1 MGVCSNKGGSPCH
14 LDYCFESF
22 HGFMVPLLFPFLEC
36 LHEKYKK
43 VAKLLVV
50 ICVGSR
56 NKEAS
61 CIVRNICN
69 KRFDISLLS
78 RLLTVLFFPLEKF

>member
-1 MGVCSNKGGSPCH
+1 MGVRFNKGGGPCH

-22 HGFMVPLLFPFLEC
+22 HGFMVPLLFPSLKC
-36 LHEKYKK
+36 LHEKFEK

-50 ICVGSR
+50 ISGGSR
-56 NKEAS
+56 NEKAL
-61 CIVRNICN
+61 CILRNIRN